1 MWNNPWGFTLRKTLT
16 AILLSMLTLAGS
28 VAPASMLLPASA
40 VQVVH
45 A

>member
-1 MWNNPWGFTLRKTLT
+1 LRKTLT

-28 VAPASMLLPASA
+28 LAPAPVMLSASA
-40 VQVVH
+40 TQGVH